1 MYIILENI
9 GIVKKSKISLDGLTV
24 ITGKNN
30 SGKTTVGK
38 VVYSL
43 LDSVSN
49 LSAKAKNDKSVYI
62 RKKIMEVLD
71 SLDSFRLPFMIK
83 GNDLDFFAEQ
93 YPLLFT
99 LLKEYH
105 FDINDNEIEKTVQG
119 LKRELE
125 SLDTTLF
132 SMNGEL
138 EQLLKNKR
146 RYFSTKEQSEQ
157 EDSSNNIFEVQR
169 EKAISI
175 LDKMFEDISKDPQ
188 LIDYAR
194 ESINQTLRCEFTGQ
208 IQPIRIPVQTSRIV
222 LADEGALYFDINV
235 ESDRIVNDGN
245 PVFFSSPYK
254 KTYFIDDPFILDDFS
269 SKRAH
274 LRMFSTSTKTETILN
289 PNRIKPHSSK
299 LKEVLGKKDKLSI
312 FEQTVLDEALRSI
325 NDKLNSILP
334 GSFEFDAEEAF
345 YIQNGNKLKIG
356 NLATGSKMFS
366 IIKRLLELG
375 EIDETTFLVL
385 DEPEAHLHPKWQ
397 NIFAEIIVLLVKYLN
412 VNILLTTHSSNFMLA
427 LDAYMRKYSISD
439 ITNFYQTNIV
449 EDGFVEYSCMN
460 DDMGKI
466 YEDFLQYLSEMKM
479 LRKKYLNEIEG

>member
-1 MYIILENI
+1 MRILSPI
-9 GIVKKSKISLDGLTV
+9 
-24 ITGKNN
+24 
-30 SGKTTVGK
+30 
-38 VVYSL
+38 
-43 LDSVSN
+43 
-49 LSAKAKNDKSVYI
+49 
-62 RKKIMEVLD
+62 
-71 SLDSFRLPFMIK
+71 
-83 GNDLDFFAEQ
+83 
-93 YPLLFT
+93 
-99 LLKEYH
+99 H
-105 FDINDNEIEKTVQG
+105 FQ
-119 LKRELE
+119 
-125 SLDTTLF
+125 
-132 SMNGEL
+132 
-138 EQLLKNKR
+138 
-146 RYFSTKEQSEQ
+146 EQSEQ